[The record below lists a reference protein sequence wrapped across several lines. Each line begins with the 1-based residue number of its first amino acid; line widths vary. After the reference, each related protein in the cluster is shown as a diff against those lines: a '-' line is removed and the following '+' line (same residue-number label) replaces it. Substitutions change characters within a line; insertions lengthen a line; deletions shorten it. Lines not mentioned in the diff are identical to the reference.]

1 VFQQFGV
8 SCENASKKIGGKK
21 GEGERE
27 REKPRRRR
35 GKEVEGET
43 RLTLG
48 ELFRLI
54 FMKKN
59 DMMMMAARGERGGR

>member
-1 VFQQFGV
+1 VRTRQK
-8 SCENASKKIGGKK
+8 NRRKKRGRG
-21 GEGERE
+21 R
-27 REKPRRRR
+27 RKPRRRR

-59 DMMMMAARGERGGR
+59 DMMMMAARGERGNR